1 MFEREPFFVASTMQ
15 TVIYKITSTP
25 CCEVVDLHRKIT
37 HIWWVFLLLRF
48 EPFLHPKIVESL
60 LICVFFLAP
69 RDQLLQRNKPA
80 TSQAA
85 GYPKQPA
92 TSSQPATPAL

>member
-1 MFEREPFFVASTMQ
+1 MKKVLGTVKVKVVSKMMLLTFV
-15 TVIYKITSTP
+15 
-25 CCEVVDLHRKIT
+25 
-37 HIWWVFLLLRF
+37 
-48 EPFLHPKIVESL
+48 VESL

-92 TSSQPATPAL
+92 TSSQPATPALYSPAPVIICSS